1 MPYAFPAAA
10 PTLSGDLLTIS
21 RFLQDPARIQ
31 RRLRDYTDLRFVS
44 DKLLR
49 DRTRASGGA
58 ALYDMTEPFITDRT
72 VEAVSAGSEYP
83 YANLGTG
90 TAGIAAV
97 SKWGQK
103 VFLSDE
109 EATRKSYPM
118 SAVDR
123 ALTKVVT
130 TVIKQ
135 VDTVSMSAIGTAITA
150 EVATVGSWDNATPA
164 NRKPLEDILLGIQ
177 AIEDLNLGY
186 RADTLVVS
194 PKAYTYLMLNDA
206 IAQLRKRE
214 STDNPVY
221 TGMIETVA
229 NLNVVKT
236 PNLPVPTRAWILDS
250 SQLGGMADERA
261 NAPGYASY
269 GDVGGFAGL
278 EVQAIRKPGQDGW
291 DLQCRRLTVPY
302 VQETGAGYEITGVVS

>member
-21 RFLQDPARIQ
+21 RFLADPTRIQ
-31 RRLRDYTDLRFVS
+31 RRLRDYTDLRFVA
-44 DKLLR
+44 DQLLK
-49 DRTRASGGA
+49 DRQRATGGA
-58 ALYDMTEPFITDRT
+58 VLYDMTDPFITDRA
-72 VEAVSAGSEYP
+72 VEAVSPGSDYP

-90 TAGIAAV
+90 TAAIAAV

-103 VFLSDE
+103 VFLTDE
-109 EATRKSYPM
+109 EITRKSWPM

-130 TVIKQ
+130 TIVKQ
-135 VDTVSMSAIGTAITA
+135 VDTVAMAAIGTAITA

-164 NRKPLEDILLGIQ
+164 NRKPLDDILLAIQ

-214 STDNPVY
+214 TSDNPVY

-229 NLNVVKT
+229 NLTVVKT
-236 PNLPVPTRAWILDS
+236 PNLPVVTRAWVLDS
-250 SQLGGMADERA
+250 NQLGGMADEA
-261 NAPGYASY
+261 TSAPGYAAF
-269 GDVGGFAGL
+269 GGLAGV
-278 EVQAIRKPGQDGW
+278 EVKAIRKDGQDAW
-291 DLQCRRLTVPY
+291 DLQARRLTVPF

>member
-21 RFLQDPARIQ
+21 RFLADPVRVQ
-31 RRLRDYTDLRFVS
+31 RRLRTYTDLRFVS
-44 DKLLR
+44 DQLLT
-49 DRTRASGGA
+49 DRQRSQGGA
-58 ALYDMTEPFITDRT
+58 ILYDLTEPFISDRT

-90 TAGIAAV
+90 TAAVAAI

-103 VFLSDE
+103 VLLTDE
-109 EATRKSYPM
+109 EILRKSWPM

-123 ALTKVVT
+123 ALRKVIT

-135 VDTVSMSAIGTAITA
+135 VDTISMAAIGTAITA
-150 EVATVGSWDNATPA
+150 EVATVGSWDNATA
-164 NRKPLEDILLGIQ
+164 SLRKPLDDILLGIQ

-186 RADTLVVS
+186 KADTLVVP

-214 STDNPVY
+214 TSDNPVY

-229 NLNVVKT
+229 NLVVIKT
-236 PNLPVPTRAWILDS
+236 PNMPVITRAWILDS
-250 SQLGGMADERA
+250 TQLGGMADEKDT
-261 NAPGYASY
+261 APGYAVA
-269 GDVGGFAGL
+269 DLAV
-278 EVQAIRKPGQDGW
+278 ETKAIRKDGQDAW
-291 DLQCRRLTVPY
+291 DLQARRKTVPF
-302 VQETGAGYEITGVVS
+302 VQEPGAGYEITGVVS